1 MAFLLL
7 FLLSLLA
14 SSATACD
21 RCLHLSKA
29 SYFTKASVLSS
40 GACGYGSQALDLSG
54 GNLAAGVASLFKDGA
69 GCGGCFQ
76 IRCKNPSV
84 CSKLGTTVVLTDLNH
99 NNQTDFVLSSRAFS
113 GMAQKDKGKEIL
125 KLGIVDIEYKSG
137 FALSP
142 LPTYRPTHHLYRTT
156 MVDQPF
162 NIVNPYLNHVPPV
175 PCVYKNQNLAVRVE
189 ESSKKPDY
197 LAVKFLYQGGQT
209 EIVGVDVAQVGSANW
224 SFMSRNHGAVWDTS
238 RVPKGALQFR
248 FVVTAGYDGKWIWA
262 KKVLPVDWKTGVIYD
277 SGVQITD
284 IAQEGCFPCDDST
297 WS

>member
-21 RCLHLSKA
+21 RCLHQSKA
-29 SYFTKASVLSS
+29 SYFSKASVLSS

-84 CSKLGTTVVLTDLNH
+84 CSKLGTTVVLTDLNR

-113 GMAQKDKGKEIL
+113 GMAQKGKGEEIL
-125 KLGIVDIEYKSG
+125 KLGIVDIEYK
-137 FALSP
+137 
-142 LPTYRPTHHLYRTT
+142 R
-156 MVDQPF
+156 
-162 NIVNPYLNHVPPV
+162 V

-197 LAVKFLYQGGQT
+197 LAVKFVYQGGQT

-248 FVVTAGYDGKWIWA
+248 LVVTAGYDGKWIWA
-262 KKVLPVDWKTGVIYD
+262 KKVLPADWKTGVIYD